1 MEYGY
6 ARVSTKEQN
15 ELRQLIALREFG
27 LTDRAIFVDKQSGKD
42 FDRRSYQRLLRK
54 LKDGDTLVIK
64 SIDRL
69 GRNYEEILE
78 QWRIITK
85 ERVRQSLCWICL
97 CLTRGGIE
105 TSPER

>member
-15 ELRQLIALREFG
+15 ELRQLIALRKFG

-78 QWRIITK
+78 QWRIIK
-85 ERVRQSLCWICL
+85 RVRQSLCWICL
-97 CLTRGGIE
+97 CLTRGGIA